1 MAILTEIDCI
11 PLYTSKEAA
20 LSWGKKH
27 GLSGYHVHV
36 FGGQIGYMG
45 GINHSEANKRLIKAT
60 REQAARDVA
69 QEVQPAQTPLPTQNQ
84 DMDMDIDIND
94 TTVTT
99 GTTTGATTG
108 GASGGGGGY

>member
-1 MAILTEIDCI
+1 
-11 PLYTSKEAA
+11 A

-36 FGGQIGYMG
+36 FGDQIGYMG
-45 GINHSEANKRLIKAT
+45 GINHSEANKRLIKTA

-69 QEVQPAQTPLPTQNQ
+69 QEVQPTQTPLPTQNQ